1 MEFDTMLFVALQSSL
16 VLGLIHGVNPCGHSW
31 LVLAPFVTGDANG
44 WRVTKLTTAF
54 IMGTTAGCLAIG
66 IALGWLSTG
75 LPESTRHIADLITA
89 SVLVVLGGILIWKPH
104 LLHSHDHDHE
114 HGHGHH
120 HHEHSHDDHHEHAH
134 HDHNDHHAHEHHHG
148 CSCNKPL
155 SARKSTVYGLAVL
168 GFVNMIV
175 PCPTVAIMY
184 SYAIDSGS
192 VLKSTAVFGSYAI
205 GTGIALAGVIYAIF
219 KVTELIR
226 TLQKP
231 WIETM
236 IMRTAGVMT
245 VAFGLYSFYMDGAG
259 AIA

>member
-1 MEFDTMLFVALQSSL
+1 MEFDTLLFVALQSSL

-44 WRVTKLTTAF
+44 WRVSKLTTAF
-54 IMGTTAGCLAIG
+54 IIGTTAGCIAIAV
-66 IALGWLSTG
+66 ALGLFSAG
-75 LPESTRHIADLITA
+75 LPDSARYIADIVTA
-89 SVLVVLGGILIWKPH
+89 GVLVILGVLLVWKPH
-104 LLHSHDHDHE
+104 LLHSHDHDHDH
-114 HGHGHH
+114 HGHDHHHGHH
-120 HHEHSHDDHHEHAH
+120 HEHDHDHHTHGHDHDHSHT
-134 HDHNDHHAHEHHHG
+134 HG
-148 CSCNKPL
+148 ACSCSAPL
-155 SARKSTVYGLAVL
+155 SARKSTVYGLATL

-192 VLKSTAVFGSYAI
+192 VAKSVAVFSAYAL
-205 GTGIALAGVIYAIF
+205 GTGVALAGVIYAIF

-231 WIETM
+231 WIETA

-245 VAFGLYSFYMDGAG
+245 IAFGLYSFYADFMGG
-259 AIA
+259 VVV